1 MKAFRFLLPLACLAM
16 AGCFESENALLLD
29 VGKGATP
36 LADGDY
42 VRDDEH
48 QTIVSLTSQGNGWY
62 RLVEDGESTDLF
74 ISELEPASEG
84 VYAVAA
90 ANDGCA
96 GKPDECN
103 WDYSVIRT
111 GGERVE
117 EIRPDCKL
125 DWDLVADSVSG
136 HTDEVCYFTSASAL
150 NSALIAVNDKGRVG
164 DSYQRP

>member
-1 MKAFRFLLPLACLAM
+1 MKAIRFLLPLACLAL

-29 VGKGATP
+29 VSKGTSP

-42 VRDDEH
+42 IRDDEKKT
-48 QTIVSLTSQGNGWY
+48 TISLTAKGDGWY
-62 RLVEDGESTDLF
+62 RFVEDGEAEDVF
-74 ISELEPASEG
+74 VSELDPASEG
-84 VYAVAA
+84 VYAVAV

-96 GKPDECN
+96 SKPGECN

-111 GGERVE
+111 SGERVE

-136 HTDEVCYFTSASAL
+136 HTDEVCYFKSASAL
-150 NSALIAVNDKGRVG
+150 NSALIAVNEKGRVG
-164 DSYQRP
+164 DTYQRP